1 VIKQNFRLIFVKI
14 RTSSSGS
21 LMIDDEQSSSLF
33 RSLRAISVLNIFVAV
48 IALPSD
54 GAMALIEDD

>member
-1 VIKQNFRLIFVKI
+1 
-14 RTSSSGS
+14 
-21 LMIDDEQSSSLF
+21 MIDDEQSSSLF